1 MSLSQPF
8 LVRRVLPTAI
18 LLLVALGLLYPFAE
32 LSPLDVFRSTFLPHS
47 ASPTGGDLSVPAEL
61 SAEPAAPASPH
72 RGGHPVV
79 GGLLHVDL
87 SLPADEHPIRQLIRD
102 AKVDWESK
110 LARQSKTLSQAVREY
125 KRRNKGRNPPK
136 GFDKWWSW
144 REYVRSGARVF
155 ASSAPR

>member
-1 MSLSQPF
+1 MTLTQAF

-32 LSPLDVFRSTFLPHS
+32 LSPLDVFRSSFLPHAITDS
-47 ASPTGGDLSVPAEL
+47 
-61 SAEPAAPASPH
+61 SAEADGSDHQPSSYH
-72 RGGHPVV
+72 GRHPVV

-87 SLPADEHPIRQLIRD
+87 SLPADEHPIRQLIHN
-102 AKVDWESK
+102 AKVDWERK

-125 KRRNKGRNPPK
+125 KVRNQGRNPPK

-144 REYVRSGARVF
+144 REYVRSDCCSRPDTLPKRA
-155 ASSAPR
+155 